1 MNYSKYI
8 GLTYLDNGRT
18 EAGVDCWGL
27 ARLFYK
33 GEFDIE
39 LPSYSEQYSGGSD
52 PQIREIVELY
62 KDNWEL
68 SSTAE
73 AGDLCLFNIFGEP
86 THVGIFIGDRKFL
99 HCRRGLDSVVESL
112 DNPKWKNRFVG
123 FYKYA
128 PQTQIQAVGA
138 PHPLRLSVHRDWTVA
153 GTTVQDFVEFVKN
166 KYGTSAQLL
175 SKIVVMLD
183 GVVVPKAQ
191 WSTTVL
197 EANQQISYK
206 CVAEGDSTKRMLI
219 VLAAFVVAQYDG
231 GKFAT
236 TLGESMLGTGAAN
249 AKLAGTIAINM
260 AGMALANVIA
270 PIRPPTQNDAGMPN
284 GMNLFSGANNQ
295 ANPFGAIPVVLGKVR
310 FTGVLGSTPY
320 TESLT
325 ETNILNTAIVWGFGP
340 LDISDVSI
348 GAKPLND
355 YFVDEPVTVPRPVTL
370 SGTALEYATNGAFKD
385 FDKLYG
391 RDVEQQYLNLELTNN
406 ATNVTP
412 SHPGTYKWQTATL
425 NQTCDAVDIV
435 LSFPEGMRKINTKSG
450 NIEATTCAIEIQM
463 RPYSTTPWDDE
474 DTNSALGMYSY
485 KTVGSVTET
494 ATNYQLL
501 PPSDPDAQ
509 EGVSSPNLYR
519 YTTFCLSP
527 NGGIARFDGAVTD
540 VLGANPSAWLQAK
553 YAQKAYAPL
562 LGTGKTSVYLP
573 EVPPGYVKLYTFIQE
588 SNGTVTEPQPN
599 TQFHHL
605 SGYSGY
611 TGLTY
616 AVTSE
621 TLTTGTGESTVWSNS
636 AWKTVTIQPGK
647 LFSETSGL
655 VLDAS
660 EETIWTSRTAS
671 ATMEAA
677 GIIAVGEN
685 GKWGNFLKDY
695 AVWKSTNPESFIH
708 AEPNINFP
716 YDGYYM
722 VEAAADDQGEV
733 LIDGARAVQI
743 PKAGYGNYIPSI
755 KSPIKLKKGPHT
767 VTLSGVNNEGTGKA
781 IAVKITYTANNG
793 LNLRPAQNT
802 ILTFGSPG
810 FFEKRKD
817 GFNWVHSLENLP
829 RARYQI
835 RVRRNTSDET
845 EDEID
850 FKKYHKAT
858 LTNVTGYDSQEKPMN
873 NPPGCYL
880 AKTAV
885 RIQSSNKVNGSI
897 EGINALVQTI
907 TWDYERATDSWSG
920 LKNLRTTN
928 NPASLFAYVLMHPAN
943 AFRVT
948 PSQIDI
954 PSLTAWHNFCNPVPQ
969 TVAASSLETG
979 KYYTINAL
987 GTTDWNA
994 VAGTSGITYY
1004 VGDGIY
1010 PVVAG
1015 SGTGTAIYCPKY
1027 TYNAVLTNTQ
1037 SIMDTLRDICAAG
1050 LASPTYIDGKWGVVI
1065 DQPRSHT
1072 VQHFTPHNSWGF
1084 ESTKTLHILPHAFRV
1099 SIPDET
1105 NAYQTR
1111 ELIIYNYGYAEKAV
1125 NGKKAAELFE
1135 SLSLPGVTNPD
1146 QAIRLARWHFA
1157 QIKYRPET
1165 YSLNVDFEHLVC
1177 TRGDLV
1183 KVSHDVPRWGTGTGR
1198 INGGVGNQ
1206 ITGSTISL
1214 TEPIYLEVGK
1224 TYDIL
1229 IRTNK
1234 LTSTVGS
1241 GSVTRRLAPVST
1253 SGFTNTITLATNN
1266 ALVAGDGVESDDLFM
1281 LGEISKVSQDCIV
1294 VAVEPSTNYSAK
1306 ITLVDYGVDSAAGY
1320 NIYTDD
1326 LSGLLVYNPN
1336 ISTTNIPLVKNTITQ
1351 SPIINSVISDSTVSN
1366 QISNGN
1372 YQNRAIIAFTNP
1384 PNLPAVATRVQ
1395 FDIVEG
1401 TAPFESNP
1409 GDTYITNKESSGYT
1423 FDNLTSGLIYKVRA
1437 RYLGETN
1444 AISGPWSETYAFTN
1458 DGKNRNFQVP
1468 PQLVLD
1474 LEKTYI
1480 VVDPTIVTL
1489 ADEFKTFA
1497 YRLYRDNTTN
1507 DIWETEP
1514 VIPEIQS
1521 VGQGKLD
1528 VSTVP
1533 NTPLPRISEAGV
1545 DYRVLCRVVDK
1556 TNNYSATS
1564 TSASIKIKT
1573 IV

>member
-8 GLTYLDNGRT
+8 GLPYVDNGRDT
-18 EAGVDCWGL
+18 TGVDCWGL

-33 GEFDIE
+33 GELNID
-39 LPSYSEQYSGGSD
+39 LPSYVESYSGGSD
-52 PQIREIVELY
+52 PQIVEAVSIY
-62 KDNWEL
+62 KDNWQLE
-68 SSTAE
+68 SKGNP
-73 AGDLCLFNIFGEP
+73 GDLCLFNILGEP
-86 THVGIFIGDRKFL
+86 THVGIYIGDNKFL
-99 HCRRGLDSVVESL
+99 HCRQGQDSVVESL
-112 DNPKWKNRFVG
+112 TNPKWKNRFVG
-123 FYKYA
+123 FYSYQ
-128 PQTQIQAVGA
+128 PQQQVAAVGA
-138 PHPLRLSVHRDWTVA
+138 PHPLKLSVHRDWTVE

-166 KYGTSAQLL
+166 KYGVGATLI

-183 GVVVPKAQ
+183 GVVVPKSE

-197 EANQQISYK
+197 QRNQQISYK
-206 CVAEGDSTKRMLI
+206 SIAQGDSTKRMLI

-231 GKFAT
+231 GKFA
-236 TLGESMLGTGAAN
+236 SSLGTEMGFSTAAN
-249 AKLAGTIAINM
+249 AKLAGSIAINM

-270 PIRPPTQNDAGMPN
+270 PIRPPTQNDPGTPS
-284 GMNLFSGANNQ
+284 GMNLFTGANNQ
-295 ANPFGAIPVVLGKVR
+295 ASPFGAIPVVLGKVR
-310 FTGVLGSTPY
+310 FTGMLGAAPY

-340 LDISDVSI
+340 LEIQDISI
-348 GAKPLND
+348 GSKPLSD

-370 SGTALEYATNGAFKD
+370 TGTATEYSTNGSYKD
-385 FDKLYG
+385 FDNLYG
-391 RDVEQQYLNLELTNN
+391 RDVEQQYVNLELTNN

-412 SHPGTYKWQTATL
+412 SHPGSYKWQTVTL
-425 NQTCDAVDIV
+425 NQTCDAIDIV

-450 NIEATTCAIEIQM
+450 NIDKTTCAIEIQM

-474 DTNSALGMYSY
+474 ETNTALGMYSY
-485 KTVGSVTET
+485 NSVGSLVT
-494 ATNYQLL
+494 APSVYQLV
-501 PPSDPDAQ
+501 PPSDPDVENPAT
-509 EGVSSPNLYR
+509 NLYR

-527 NGGIARFDGAVTD
+527 NGGLARFDGAVTD
-540 VLGANPSAWLQAK
+540 VLGANPSAWLQSK
-553 YAQKAYAPL
+553 YAEKSYAPL
-562 LGTGKTSVYLP
+562 LGTNKTVAYLP
-573 EVPPGYVKLYTFIQE
+573 EVPLGFVKLYTFIQE

-599 TQFHHL
+599 TPFHHL

-616 AVTSE
+616 AVVAE
-621 TLTTGTGESTVWSNS
+621 TITTGTGQDTVWSTS
-636 AWKTVTIQPGK
+636 AWKNVTIQPGK
-647 LFSETSGL
+647 LFSQASGQ
-655 VLDAS
+655 VADGVAQ
-660 EETIWTSRTAS
+660 TIWTSRTTS

-677 GIIAVGEN
+677 GIIPVGVN
-685 GKWGNFLKDY
+685 GKWGTFLRDY
-695 AVWKSTNPESFIH
+695 AVWKNTNPENFIH
-708 AEPNINFP
+708 AEPNVYFP
-716 YDGYYM
+716 YDGYYV
-722 VEAAADDQGEV
+722 VEAAADDQGEI

-743 PKAGYGNYIPSI
+743 PKAGYNNEIPSI
-755 KSPIKLKKGPHT
+755 TSPIKLKAGFHT

-781 IAVKITYTANNG
+781 IAVKITYTPNNG
-793 LNLRPAQNT
+793 LNLVPAQNT

-817 GFNWVHSLENLP
+817 GFNWVHSLEKLP

-835 RVRRNTSDET
+835 RVRRTTSDET
-845 EDEID
+845 EDEVD
-850 FKKYHKAT
+850 FKKYHKAI
-858 LTNVTGYDSQEKPMN
+858 LSNVTGYDSQEKPMN

-880 AKTAV
+880 AKTAI

-897 EGINALVQTI
+897 EGINGLVQTI
-907 TWDYERATDSWSG
+907 TWDYDRATGQWDG
-920 LKNLRTTN
+920 LKNLRATN

-954 PSLTAWHNFCNPVPQ
+954 PSLTEWHNFCNPVPQ
-969 TVAASSLETG
+969 TVAAANLQTG
-979 KYYTINAL
+979 KFYTINAV
-987 GTTDWNA
+987 GDTNWNA

-1010 PVVAG
+1010 PVQAG

-1027 TYNAVLTNTQ
+1027 TYNNVLTNTQ
-1037 SIMDTLRDICAAG
+1037 SVMDTLRDICAAG

-1065 DQPRSHT
+1065 DKPRTHA

-1084 ESTKTLHILPHAFRV
+1084 EATKTLHILPHAFRV

-1111 ELIIYNYGYAEKAV
+1111 EIIIYNYGYAEKAGA
-1125 NGKKAAELFE
+1125 GKKAAELFE
-1135 SLSLPGVTNPD
+1135 QLTLPGVTNPD

-1165 YSLNVDFEHLVC
+1165 YTLNVDFEHLVC

-1183 KVSHDVPRWGTGTGR
+1183 KVTHDVPRWGTATGR
-1198 INGGVGNQ
+1198 LNNGVGDQ
-1206 ITGSTISL
+1206 VTGSTLSL
-1214 TEPIYLEVGK
+1214 TEPVYLEVGK

-1229 IRTNK
+1229 IRTNN

-1241 GSVTRRLAPVST
+1241 GSVTKRIAAVT
-1253 SGFTNTITLATNN
+1253 TTGFTDSITLVSP
-1266 ALVAGDGVESDDLFM
+1266 LVLGDGVETDNLFM
-1281 LGEISKVSQDCIV
+1281 LGEINKVSQDCIV
-1294 VAVEPSTNYSAK
+1294 TAVEPSTNYSAR
-1306 ITLVDYGVDSAAGY
+1306 ITFVDYGVDPAGGY

-1336 ISTTNIPLVKNTITQ
+1336 ISTSNIPLVKNTITQ
-1351 SPIINSVISDSTVSN
+1351 SPILNSVISDSTVSN

-1372 YQNRAIIAFTNP
+1372 YQNRAIVSFTNP
-1384 PNLPAVATRVQ
+1384 PNLPAVAVRVQ

-1409 GDTYITNKESSGYT
+1409 GETYITNKESSGFT
-1423 FDNLTSGLIYKVRA
+1423 FNNLTGGLIYKVRA

-1444 AISGPWSETYAFTN
+1444 AISGPWSPTFAFTN
-1458 DGKNRNFQVP
+1458 DGKNRNFQTP
-1468 PQLVLD
+1468 PNLTLD

-1480 VVDPTIVTL
+1480 VVDPVVTEQSG
-1489 ADEFKTFA
+1489 EFKAFA
-1497 YRLYRDNTTN
+1497 YRLYRDNGTA
-1507 DIWETEP
+1507 DIWETTP

-1521 VGQGKLD
+1521 QGQGRLD
-1528 VSTVP
+1528 LSDVP
-1533 NTPLPRISEAGV
+1533 NTPLPRISETGV

-1564 TSASIKIKT
+1564 SSAAIKIKT